1 VNTEAHKMNL
11 NITARFIQVNER
23 KFTLNNYPYAT
34 SLKSICSEGETLN
47 SLCMAGNSS
56 LNYVCQGKDGEE
68 ATAAASAS
76 EEDGKIIYPAVDEG
90 C

>member
-1 VNTEAHKMNL
+1 
-11 NITARFIQVNER
+11 
-23 KFTLNNYPYAT
+23 
-34 SLKSICSEGETLN
+34 
-47 SLCMAGNSS
+47 MAGNSS